1 MTDEFVFDGLNSSIR
16 SILDDSFR
24 RGKPSFDDA
33 ELARFI
39 SPISF
44 DRDLTTNLVVFRKLV
59 EAVMAKPEFKYERSK
74 SDGWLAPRLHNA
86 LRLTRREAAR
96 KEFWIGLVFQNLD
109 YLWWRFEVSRNNPVG
124 LDRVLGSD
132 SRMAFAQIWWA
143 AELLVEADYNLSS
156 TSARSSNL
164 GMYFQTLDL
173 FHSKPLAVAL
183 CKESFE
189 KNHGRDYH
197 INTTKKMNLS
207 INCFVRDDI
216 AASYSPDAKAVQKWI
231 LEKPKL
237 DELLSDD
244 LCVSLPVSTIDTA
257 GLNKM
262 EQFVEFVADQNSKN

>member
-1 MTDEFVFDGLNSSIR
+1 MADEFVFDGLNSSIR

-39 SPISF
+39 SPIPF

-86 LRLTRREAAR
+86 LRLTRKEAAR

-109 YLWWRFEVSRNNPVG
+109 YLWWRFEVSRTNPVG

-143 AELLVEADYNLSS
+143 AELLADADYNLSS

-164 GMYFQTLDL
+164 GIYFQTLDL

-216 AASYSPDAKAVQKWI
+216 AFSHPPDAKAVRRWI
-231 LEKPKL
+231 LDKPDL
-237 DELLSDD
+237 DELLADD
-244 LCVSLPVSTIDTA
+244 LCSSLPVATIDST
-257 GLNKM
+257 GLNQM
-262 EQFVEFVADQNSKN
+262 LQFVQFVADQHG